1 MLYLHN
7 ILNGIWMINEDFAAN
22 YIPLVKAYIR
32 GESIQKTARLPEN
45 FLSIYNGSDSRQHI
59 REVSEAPLGS
69 IAVINI
75 SGVITKHDQECGP
88 DGMASK
94 AAILEA
100 CYNTENIRGI
110 VLRVDS
116 GGGEGQ
122 AMRLF
127 AEKLS
132 ERNKPVVAF
141 IEDYVCSAAYGIA
154 SAADVIVANSP
165 LAQVGSIG
173 TYLTVADYSKQWE
186 MDGIR
191 LIEIYASSSPDK
203 NKDYYE
209 AIKGN
214 LEPLR
219 KVADHFN
226 ESFLRM
232 IETNRASQLK
242 TDREAWGTGKIFFA
256 DKAKKDG
263 LIDEIDSFNNILNY
277 FV

>member
-7 ILNGIWMINEDFAAN
+7 IINGIWMINEDFAAN
-22 YIPLVKAYIR
+22 YIPLVKAYLR
-32 GESIQKTARLPEN
+32 GEPINKTNRVPEE
-45 FLSIYNGSDSRQHI
+45 FLTIHNGNDSREQIMDI
-59 REVSEAPLGS
+59 REATLGS
-69 IAVINI
+69 IAIINI
-75 SGVITKHDQECGP
+75 AGVITKYDQYCGP

-94 AAILEA
+94 ASILEA
-100 CYNTENIRGI
+100 CYNTENIKGI
-110 VLRVDS
+110 VIRIDS

-127 AEKLS
+127 AEKLT

-141 IEDYVCSAAYGIA
+141 IDDYACSAAYGIA

-165 LAQVGSIG
+165 LAQIGSIG

-186 MDGIR
+186 MEGIR

-226 ESFLRM
+226 DGFLKM
-232 IETNRASQLK
+232 IETNRGDKLK
-242 TDREAWGTGKIFFA
+242 TDRETWGTGKVFFA